1 VFSAQHRLGAL
12 LSACDKTTAHLPKA
26 LRPSAPSGAITP
38 ASETEVGSGATD
50 PRPLFSTLENFSM
63 KKTLIALAAVA
74 VTGAAFAQSSVTLYG
89 VADAGIGQAGQAGA
103 AASGGTGTATKGDTK
118 FLSTS
123 AMNNGT
129 TRWGLRGVE
138 DLGGGLKAGFN
149 FEAGLSLADGA
160 ANFSGGQYF
169 SRAANVSLMG
179 GFGQIMLGRALT
191 PSFFG
196 VAAWE
201 LTSTANYSVVAS
213 QFNFAGAGSRN
224 SSQIAYTT
232 PNFGGLTAS
241 LGTILKDNNGGNA
254 KYDMNVIYR
263 GGPLTAALSYNQV
276 KNGPEGITLGG
287 KYDFGGFAVAASIND
302 SETATGATLNRG
314 FTVGVGAKLGP
325 VNLVVDIAR
334 DTEAKDTDVLLEA
347 KYPLSKRTFAYVAVL
362 SNGDKKASTAVASVK
377 NNYGIGIRHNF

>member
-1 VFSAQHRLGAL
+1 

-63 KKTLIALAAVA
+63 KKTLIALAALAAVA
-74 VTGAAFAQSSVTLYG
+74 ATGAAFAQSSVTLYG
-89 VADAGIGQAGQAGA
+89 VADAAIGQSGPTAAGA
-103 AASGGTGTATKGDTK
+103 GIDVTKADTK
-118 FLSTS
+118 FLSS
-123 AMNNGT
+123 SSMNNGT
-129 TRWGLRGVE
+129 SRWGVRGVE

-149 FEAGLSLADGA
+149 FEAGLSLEDGR

-191 PSFFG
+191 PAFFG

-201 LTSTANYSVVAS
+201 LTGTANYSVVSS

-224 SSQIAYTT
+224 SNQIAYTT
-232 PNFGGLTAS
+232 PNFGGLTAT

-263 GGPLTAALSYNQV
+263 GGPLTAGLSYNQV
-276 KNGPEGITLGG
+276 KNGPEGIALGA
-287 KYDFGGFAVAASIND
+287 KYDFGGFQVAASVVD
-302 SETATGATLNRG
+302 TESATGVTVNRG
-314 FTVGVGAKLGP
+314 FTVGAGTKLGP

-334 DTEAKDTDVLLEA
+334 DTKAKDTDVLVEA

-362 SNGDKKASTAVASVK
+362 SNGDKKASVAVGSVK
-377 NNYGIGIRHNF
+377 NNYSLGIRHNF